1 MATYTSKYNLK
12 KPDLEDFADV
22 ADLNGNMDIID
33 ETLEKK
39 ADLDENGEISKDQLP
54 EMGYISSDDKGQA
67 EGVASLDS
75 SGKVPSAQ
83 LPDMLQL
90 KEELLPQDMGDGMSF
105 FINALDVTETG
116 IYWGTAEAYGW
127 NKFPP
132 RSGPFILEAIIA
144 PGGQTMRRV
153 TFTDNGEVY
162 ICAGTGSTGWVK
174 I

>member
-1 MATYTSKYNLK
+1 MAYGTVNVGPEQIDTSQYLT
-12 KPDLEDFADV
+12 ADK
-22 ADLNGNMDIID
+22 L
-33 ETLEKK
+33 
-39 ADLDENGEISKDQLP
+39 GEV
-54 EMGYISSDDKGQA
+54 

-90 KEELLPQDMGDGMSF
+90 KEELLPQDMGDGTSF
-105 FINALDVTETG
+105 FVNALDVTETG

-132 RSGPFILEAIIA
+132 RSGPFILEAIIT

-162 ICAGTGSTGWVK
+162 ICVGTGSTGWVK

>member
-1 MATYTSKYNLK
+1 MTELFRNIVMHAKTGENEMTTCYPATYL
-12 KPDLEDFADV
+12 
-22 ADLNGNMDIID
+22 GNIID
-33 ETLEKK
+33 
-39 ADLDENGEISKDQLP
+39 N
-54 EMGYISSDDKGQA
+54 DKI
-67 EGVASLDS
+67 L
-75 SGKVPSAQ
+75 
-83 LPDMLQL
+83 MLR
-90 KEELLPQDMGDGMSF
+90 EELAAQDVGDGTSF

-132 RSGPFILEAIIA
+132 RSGPFILEAVIT

-162 ICAGTGSTGWVK
+162 ICVGTGSTGWVK